1 MSAEHTLEAMKKF
14 CELSSGDKL
23 GQIWNGKS
31 GTYYWN
37 RGRTTADGTING
49 VVRKLNGTDANGAK
63 IWTLAGSLKILPTG
77 KITHFTGLSKKN
89 WTLLEGIKEITIA
102 VEQKV
107 AENV

>member
-23 GQIWNGKS
+23 GQSWQGKS
-31 GTYYWN
+31 GTYHWN

-49 VVRKLNGTDANGAK
+49 VVRKLNGIDPSGNQ
-63 IWTLAGSLKILPTG
+63 IWTLAGSLKILPSG

-89 WTLLEGIKEITIA
+89 WTLLEGIQQITITA
-102 VEQKV
+102 TQKV
-107 AENV
+107 TENA